1 MYNAE
6 GEEVWR
12 RRLDLN
18 GKILEEVYDRN
29 APTATASVSHSSF
42 KDSTTTARRGWRTID
57 ADTMAP
63 SWVGT

>member
-1 MYNAE
+1 M
-6 GEEVWR
+6 
-12 RRLDLN
+12 N

-29 APTATASVSHSSF
+29 AHTATASVSHSSF

-63 SWVGT
+63 SWAGT

>member
-29 APTATASVSHSSF
+29 VPTATVSVSHSSF

-57 ADTMAP
+57 SDTTTP
-63 SWVGT
+63 N